1 STQEIFNASLNDSG
15 NSKYIQGW
23 SHKHRRPITLL
34 ADRIIKTFD
43 DIDEAD
49 FFLQSFD
56 QEQSHE
62 VNLPKI
68 SRLSSPK
75 TMDICFTGFPK
86 EEKETLTK
94 LAEENGML
102 VRKSVTKH
110 LNILCFGEN
119 AGPVKLAQASF
130 QGVIIVNRTQLEHLL
145 ATGEIPDALADD
157 IKVKDTVPRKKTQNE
172 LVSEINKELTGLKEY
187 SRRENLIAIFENNKA
202 VGWKFHVTEFFKEM
216 LDIKLTSVV
225 INSQSF
231 NSWTQG

>member
-1 STQEIFNASLNDSG
+1 SKNEISTQEIFNASLNDSG

-94 LAEENGML
+94 LAE
-102 VRKSVTKH
+102 
-110 LNILCFGEN
+110 
-119 AGPVKLAQASF
+119 
-130 QGVIIVNRTQLEHLL
+130 
-145 ATGEIPDALADD
+145 
-157 IKVKDTVPRKKTQNE
+157 
-172 LVSEINKELTGLKEY
+172 
-187 SRRENLIAIFENNKA
+187 
-202 VGWKFHVTEFFKEM
+202 
-216 LDIKLTSVV
+216 
-225 INSQSF
+225 
-231 NSWTQG
+231 